1 MGRKKARS
9 PSSTRSR
16 PRPTSDGHPSRLL
29 GPARREQA
37 IRDAGLGSLEVG
49 GAGYRVAYA
58 LAADNLRVGRNVI
71 ADSVSPWMLTRDAW
85 RDVGLAANARVLEVE
100 VVCSDAAA
108 HRRRVETRTPDS
120 PVSSCRTG
128 RW

>member
-1 MGRKKARS
+1 M
-9 PSSTRSR
+9 
-16 PRPTSDGHPSRLL
+16 
-29 GPARREQA
+29 
-37 IRDAGLGSLEVG
+37 G

-108 HRRRVETRTPDS
+108 HRRRVETRTPDIPGLLLPDWAVVTTRDYRPWTRDRLRIDTAVVTS
-120 PVSSCRTG
+120 EQAAATVRAEL
-128 RW
+128 